1 MQLFIINKLNRN
13 ERNQIR
19 KDKVMLR
26 ITSPLVSIR
35 KFDKVL
41 IFIFRIID
49 YMFSTYKQNLFV

>member
-1 MQLFIINKLNRN
+1 MKLFIINKLNGN

-26 ITSPLVSIR
+26 ITLLLVNIR

-49 YMFSTYKQNLFV
+49 YMFSTDKQILFV

>member
-1 MQLFIINKLNRN
+1 MKLFIINKLNGN

-26 ITSPLVSIR
+26 ITLLLVNIR

-49 YMFSTYKQNLFV
+49 YMFSTDKQLLFV